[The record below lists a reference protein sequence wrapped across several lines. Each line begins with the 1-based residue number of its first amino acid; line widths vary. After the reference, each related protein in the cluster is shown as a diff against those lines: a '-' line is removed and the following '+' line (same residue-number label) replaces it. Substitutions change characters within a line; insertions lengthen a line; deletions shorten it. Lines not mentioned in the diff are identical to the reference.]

1 MPEPKRIIVELIP
14 MGNYIK
20 VSAICEDTGREVSM
34 VGDPKVP
41 QKQLEKLAIN
51 KLKYVMRREDEQR
64 AENRKGLII

>member
-41 QKQLEKLAIN
+41 QKQLEQLAIK

-64 AENRKGLII
+64 VANRKGLII

>member
-1 MPEPKRIIVELIP
+1 

-41 QKQLEKLAIN
+41 QKQLEQLAIK

-64 AENRKGLII
+64 VANRKGLII